1 VSLASI
7 AMSMVPDS
15 IVSKITSWTQI
26 IKSLPFDGGPS
37 VTRWVFLRT
46 AEVISLGWL
55 CLVGGAVYQYIRF
68 AKADVIYCGMILTL
82 GGGLFGFAQQT
93 QVAKLSM
100 DSKNS
105 SSVESTP
112 LSSTVKND

>member
-1 VSLASI
+1 MSLTSI
-7 AMSMVPDS
+7 ATSCLPDA
-15 IVSKITSWTQI
+15 VVQKVTSWMQI

-46 AEVISLGWL
+46 GEIISFGWL
-55 CLVGGAVYQYIRF
+55 CLVGGAVYQYSRF
-68 AKADVIYCGMILTL
+68 GKADVIFCGMILTL
-82 GGGLFGFAQQT
+82 GAGLFGFAQQA